1 MQIQSVNSYIQTN
14 NTKTNQP
21 SFKEA
26 DFIED
31 YVKTPYEQE
40 MDSLYKQTQNQIE
53 FIKYLYKDNPKK
65 MKKSIHEI
73 SQSAFKKADALKT
86 KYLGSKN
93 FFQRLLKL

>member
-1 MQIQSVNSYIQTN
+1 MNIQPIN
-14 NTKTNQP
+14 NTVTKNLVNNQI

-53 FIKYLYKDNPKK
+53 FLKKGDADNGVTTTT
-65 MKKSIHEI
+65 IRNNDE
-73 SQSAFKKADALKT
+73 QF
-86 KYLGSKN
+86 N
-93 FFQRLLKL
+93 F